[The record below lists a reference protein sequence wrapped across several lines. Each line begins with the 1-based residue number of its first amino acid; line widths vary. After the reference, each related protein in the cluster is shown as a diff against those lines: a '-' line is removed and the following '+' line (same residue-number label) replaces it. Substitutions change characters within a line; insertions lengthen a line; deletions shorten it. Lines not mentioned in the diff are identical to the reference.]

1 MPRVLLTFQENNK
14 ERKTNI
20 HIYTSNYEDTPY
32 LIKEFIYGHLI
43 FSSGFGWSYTNTVSH
58 ENIYNYLNWIPFKRI
73 FFSIFGEIHCNQL
86 VSVFMYWVELKK
98 DSSTCDALRDFV
110 PFVQFVQE
118 RENTHGGVLL
128 LVNLQTDGLVL
139 LLVKFKPFSN
149 VF

>member
-1 MPRVLLTFQENNK
+1 MPRVLLPFQENNK

-58 ENIYNYLNWIPFKRI
+58 ENIYNYLHWIPGKRI

-86 VSVFMYWVELKK
+86 VSVFMIHMWCFARFRTICAICARTGKHPRRSVTLSKVA
-98 DSSTCDALRDFV
+98 DRWFSVT
-110 PFVQFVQE
+110 
-118 RENTHGGVLL
+118 
-128 LVNLQTDGLVL
+128 
-139 LLVKFKPFSN
+139 FSN
-149 VF
+149 V